1 MADVMTESEADVA
14 VVGGGPAGLHAALV
28 LARGGL
34 SVVLLDESDTLGGQ
48 YYKRRA
54 EQLTAA
60 FGDFRPRGTE
70 LIRQVRDSGVDCR
83 TGTLVWGAEDGGR
96 TLFTSDVRTGALGRI
111 NTRATLVA
119 TGAYERSLPFP
130 GWTLP
135 GVVTPGFALHLATM
149 DRVPVG
155 QRVVLAGTGPFL
167 LPVACA
173 LLEVGARIEA
183 LVELNH
189 PYRPGISSIG
199 GALRQPARLAE
210 AARYLLTL
218 ARHGV
223 RVEQGSR
230 VLAAHGDTQ
239 VTAVDI
245 GHEDGGVWQL
255 ETDALCVGFG
265 FRPSTELPRLLGCDT
280 ELDPTGTE
288 QLPVVDADGATSVD
302 GLYVAGDCAG
312 IAGVHAAGV
321 RGQLAAHA
329 ILRRLAPERARV
341 RVADLRRRRARAL
354 DRFAEL
360 ADRLYPL
367 PTTADIPDATQVCR
381 CEGVSAGEIRE
392 AAATGWNDLHGTKAA
407 TRAGMGPCQ
416 GRECG
421 HIVAALAGRGEG
433 TAECFAARMPIR
445 PLPMAATIEG
455 QEVQ

>member
-1 MADVMTESEADVA
+1 MADVTRESEADVA

-34 SVVLLDESDTLGGQ
+34 SVVLLDESDSLGGQ

-54 EQLTAA
+54 EQLATA
-60 FGDFRPRGTE
+60 FGDFRPHGTE
-70 LIRQVRDSGVDCR
+70 LIRKVRESGVDCR
-83 TGTLVWGAEDGGR
+83 TGTLAWGAENAGR
-96 TLFTSDVRTGALGRI
+96 TLFTSDVRTGALGRVEA
-111 NTRATLVA
+111 RATLVA

-189 PYRPGISSIG
+189 PYRPRTSSIG

-223 RVEQGSR
+223 RVEQGAR

-245 GHEDGGVWQL
+245 GQEDGTVRQL
-255 ETDALCVGFG
+255 ETDAL
-265 FRPSTELPRLLGCDT
+265 RIN
-280 ELDPTGTE
+280 
-288 QLPVVDADGATSVD
+288 SVD
-302 GLYVAGDCAG
+302 L
-312 IAGVHAAGV
+312 
-321 RGQLAAHA
+321 
-329 ILRRLAPERARV
+329 
-341 RVADLRRRRARAL
+341 
-354 DRFAEL
+354 
-360 ADRLYPL
+360 PL
-367 PTTADIPDATQVCR
+367 PCSYWAKC
-381 CEGVSAGEIRE
+381 
-392 AAATGWNDLHGTKAA
+392 
-407 TRAGMGPCQ
+407 
-416 GRECG
+416 
-421 HIVAALAGRGEG
+421 
-433 TAECFAARMPIR
+433 
-445 PLPMAATIEG
+445 
-455 QEVQ
+455 